1 VGDRINWLRTVY
13 SDGRHNAF
21 TDLKRFDGRWYVCFR
36 SGESHASMDGVIR
49 VMASDDLESWEE
61 VALLSTVL
69 DDRDPKFALWQGRL
83 WVLGPT
89 RTQPWPREEH
99 RGRAAWRFQSV
110 GWSTADGETWSAGM
124 VLEPI
129 DHRFWR
135 PREHD
140 GAMWVA
146 LHCTNPPEGVEEHSA
161 LWRSTDMMKW
171 EFVSMIHEG
180 EYANETDIEFLAD
193 GTLVAFVRREEA
205 GGAGTPFKTA
215 RPPYVAWTRH
225 DQPLDVR
232 GPMLGQADGRLYVVG
247 RYLEPKPEEEGGGSY
262 RDTRLYRV
270 GDDWQLEELLVLPEP
285 EWATPR
291 AGDNSYAGYHYL
303 GDGELLLSWYSGD
316 SEDRADIFMA
326 SIDIS

>member
-1 VGDRINWLRTVY
+1 MSDRIKWLREIY
-13 SDGRHNAF
+13 EDGRHNAF
-21 TDLKRFDGRWYVCFR
+21 TDIRLFRGRYYVCFR
-36 SGESHASMDGVIR
+36 SGTAHGSLDGQTR
-49 VMASDDLESWEE
+49 VMASADLKSWQQ

-69 DDRDPKFALWQGRL
+69 DDRDPKLAEWGGRL

-89 RTQPWPREEH
+89 RTPDFPEEMT
-99 RGRAAWRFQSV
+99 RGARRFRFQSV
-110 GWSTADGETWSAGM
+110 GCSTTDGEHWSPGT

-135 PREHD
+135 PREHA

-146 LHCTNPPEGVEEHSA
+146 NHCSNPEPGREEHAS
-161 LWRSTDMMKW
+161 LWRSTDMQRW

-180 EYANETDIEFLAD
+180 ERANETDIEFLDD

-205 GGAGTPFKTA
+205 GGAGTPFKTSA
-215 RPPYVAWTRH
+215 PPYTQWEQH

-232 GPMLGQADGRLYVVG
+232 GPMLTQAEGTLYVCGRLM
-247 RYLEPKPEEEGGGSY
+247 EPTEEGTL

-270 GDDWQLEELLVLPEP
+270 TDDFQLEELLVLPAPDWAP
-285 EWATPR
+285 ER
-291 AGDNSYAGYHYL
+291 QGDNSYAGAHYVG
-303 GDGELLLSWYSGD
+303 GDELLLSYYSGTGH
-316 SEDRADIFMA
+316 RAGIYVA

>member
-1 VGDRINWLRTVY
+1 MSDRINWVRTIY
-13 SDGRHNAF
+13 QDGRHNAF
-21 TDLKRFDGRWYVCFR
+21 TDLTRFRDRWYVCFR
-36 SGESHASMDGVIR
+36 AGTSHGSFDGVIR
-49 VMASDDLESWEE
+49 VIASDDLERWEE
-61 VALLSTVL
+61 VATLSTVL
-69 DDRDPKFALWQGRL
+69 DDRDPEFAQWDGRL

-89 RTQPWPREEH
+89 RTPNWPEPH
-99 RGRAAWRFQSV
+99 RGRAPWRFQSV
-110 GWSTADGETWSAGM
+110 GWSSADGREWSAGT

-146 LHCTNPPEGVEEHSA
+146 LHCTNPAEGTLEHSA
-161 LWRSTDMMKW
+161 LWRSTDMAKW
-171 EFVSMIHEG
+171 EFVSVIHEG

-193 GTLVAFVRREEA
+193 GTLVAFVRREDA

-215 RPPYVAWTRH
+215 SPPYTEWIQH

-232 GPMLGQADGRLYVVG
+232 GPLLAQADGRLYVVG
-247 RYLEPKPEEEGGGSY
+247 RYLEPRPEDEGGGSW

-270 GDDWQLEELLVLPEP
+270 TADWQLEELLVLPEP
-285 EWATPR
+285 EWAPPR
-291 AGDNSYAGYHYL
+291 AGDNSYAGYYYP
-303 GDGELLLSWYSGD
+303 GNNELLLSWYSGN
-316 SEDRADIFMA
+316 SEERADIFLA